1 MKIAAAQIACA
12 LGDLDANL
20 RKIRDFSAR
29 AREGGAGLI
38 VFPEMVDTGY
48 AMPVIQACAR
58 PWSEGAVPELQ
69 KAAKS
74 LSIAIICGVSERDAA
89 SIYNSQ
95 VFIGAN
101 GKVVGSYRKT
111 HLFTAAPI
119 GEDKCFSPG
128 NELTSFPF
136 GGLRL
141 GLSICY
147 DLRFPEVYRTLAIEE
162 DVNVFVLSSAWPFPR
177 VEHFRILAVARA
189 IENQSYVIVSN
200 RVGVDDGVTFCGSSA
215 IIDPYGVT
223 IASASADREE
233 LVQAEISEEAISS
246 VRNRM
251 AVFAQRRPGLYEQ
264 ARGNRQ
270 GRASGASDYLQTR
283 SLE

>member
-12 LGDLDANL
+12 LGDRDANL
-20 RKIRDFSAR
+20 HKIRDFSAR
-29 AREGGAGLI
+29 AKEFSADLV
-38 VFPEMVDTGY
+38 VFPEMADTGY

-58 PWSEGAVPELQ
+58 PWNEGAVPKLQ
-69 KAAKS
+69 KIAQG
-74 LSIAIICGVSERDAA
+74 LSIAVICGVSERDGA

-95 VFIGAN
+95 VFIDAN
-101 GKVVGSYRKT
+101 GNVVGSYRKT

-128 NELTSFPF
+128 NELKSFPF

-147 DLRFPEVYRTLAIEE
+147 DLRFPELYRTLAIEE
-162 DVNVFVLSSAWPFPR
+162 KVNVFILSSAWPFPR
-177 VEHFRILAVARA
+177 VEHFRILATARA

-200 RVGVDDGVTFCGSSA
+200 RVGADEGVTVCGSSA
-215 IIDPYGVT
+215 IIDPYGVA
-223 IASASADREE
+223 IASASTDREE

-246 VRNRM
+246 VRNKM
-251 AVFAQRRPGLYEQ
+251 AVFAQRRPDLYGK
-264 ARGNRQ
+264 RRDNR
-270 GRASGASDYLQTR
+270 
-283 SLE
+283 